1 MRLAGPALA
10 APAQVLPSRR
20 LTFEGMGIVYE
31 RFMPAND
38 ENENKPAGAA
48 QRRTMYVILSLPVVA
63 VVVIL
68 GIGTYAQWGKITP
81 RWKVK
86 DAADTVAP
94 APAAASTN
102 AAPTESAP
110 E

>member
-1 MRLAGPALA
+1 MPLVIALTA
-10 APAQVLPSRR
+10 HVQAQPSRR
-20 LTFEGMGIVYE
+20 LTFAGMGIVYG

-38 ENENKPAGAA
+38 KNENKPAGAA
-48 QRRTMYVILSLPVVA
+48 QRRTMYFILSLPVVA

-68 GIGTYAQWGKITP
+68 GIGTYAQWGEITP
-81 RWKVK
+81 RWKARE
-86 DAADTVAP
+86 AADTVAP

-102 AAPTESAP
+102 AAPTVSEP